1 MRLFIITVFFI
12 FQLSHGESQIF
23 PSGSRVCFV
32 GNSITNNGE
41 FHHNILL
48 FHLTRYPK
56 ENVSF
61 FNCGISGDVTAGILN
76 RMEDDILI
84 HQPTH
89 IVLMI
94 GMNDVRRSLYSE
106 NISTNSD
113 TLEQRE
119 KAILNYKINLEKII
133 KIFLSKKIQVILQ
146 KPTIYDQTG
155 ILPTKN
161 NLGVNDAL
169 KVCADF
175 IGDMA
180 NAYHLEVVDYW
191 TIMNS
196 INQQMQKKNPSATL
210 TSNDRVHP
218 QSAGHLV
225 MAYQFLKTLR
235 AEQFVSSISLNTKG
249 TVQSSNN
256 CDLIKASRFNNTYS
270 FTIKEKSLPFPI
282 VSQQEN
288 ALQLVSFQ
296 EDLNQQLFKIT
307 DLPVGAY
314 KLLIDS
320 ILIGSFSSEDF
331 HLGIDLS
338 FYKLTPQ
345 YQQSIALRNVLNEL
359 WVQESNLRNI
369 KFIEYN
375 NDYLKCVDRTSLD
388 ALKNCLMPV
397 FELKNTDY
405 YKNQLTKYLLNKP
418 NEQKIIEVSNMLKVK
433 AFELAQ
439 PKIHQFNVVKM

>member
-1 MRLFIITVFFI
+1 M
-12 FQLSHGESQIF
+12 
-23 PSGSRVCFV
+23 
-32 GNSITNNGE
+32 
-41 FHHNILL
+41 
-48 FHLTRYPK
+48 
-56 ENVSF
+56 
-61 FNCGISGDVTAGILN
+61 
-76 RMEDDILI
+76 
-84 HQPTH
+84 
-89 IVLMI
+89 
-94 GMNDVRRSLYSE
+94 
-106 NISTNSD
+106 
-113 TLEQRE
+113 
-119 KAILNYKINLEKII
+119 
-133 KIFLSKKIQVILQ
+133 Q

-191 TIMNS
+191 TIMNR
-196 INQQMQKKNPSATL
+196 INQQMQKKDPSSTL
-210 TSNDRVHP
+210 TSIDRVHP

-225 MAYQFLKTLR
+225 MAYQFLKTLK

-249 TVQSSNN
+249 IVQSSNN
-256 CDLIKASRFNNTYS
+256 CDLIQSSRFNNTYS

-338 FYKLTPQ
+338 YYKLTPQ

-375 NDYLKCVDRTSLD
+375 NDYLKCVDRISLD

-397 FELKNTDY
+397 FESKNTDY
-405 YKNQLTKYLLNKP
+405 YKNQLNKYLLNKP
-418 NEQKIIEVSNMLKVK
+418 NEQKIIEVSNILKVK